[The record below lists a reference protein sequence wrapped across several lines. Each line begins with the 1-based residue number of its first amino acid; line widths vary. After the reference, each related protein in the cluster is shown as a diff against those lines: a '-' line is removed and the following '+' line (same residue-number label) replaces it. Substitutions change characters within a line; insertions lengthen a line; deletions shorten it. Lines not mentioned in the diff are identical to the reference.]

1 MGLFHLI
8 KEAVMKMLNL
18 KEIKKLGSDLSSYM
32 AEAIRTWDD
41 LFYLIKQPPHSLKLA
56 QTITSYLATLATSE
70 LTLDAGAGQ
79 RGKYIT
85 EQAAGNLLPN
95 INEAVQLA
103 GAGGMA
109 AIKPFVK
116 GGSVYVEIIP
126 RSRIFPK
133 GFGPNKRIES
143 GFFTDFDR
151 LKDGRPVV
159 RIEEFALQ
167 KDGLLITNRAYRLK
181 EADGIGGELSLSE
194 VERWADL
201 QPEAFISGV
210 DRPHFGLIRMPML
223 NNIDG
228 GSLPI
233 SIYANA
239 VDSIIQ
245 LDKTYEQFLW
255 ERDTGKRRMVLDRG
269 VAVKDPINGKPAIPF
284 RELASDYYM
293 TIDMPVDKP
302 WADYTPELRGENY
315 KSIFDTQLRILEMQT
330 GFSQGTFNIDI
341 QTGRVTATQVIS
353 DDRTTYNTVKAVQD
367 RGMTSGLIDAL
378 YWFDV
383 YSTLYRLA
391 PAGAF
396 EPSVTY
402 GDSIFED
409 TGVEYSR
416 RKAMADS
423 KYIRPELLTSWYFG
437 VSEEEAKAML
447 PEPETPE
454 NILFGSD

>member
-18 KEIKKLGSDLSSYM
+18 KEIKKLGADLSSYM
-32 AEAIRTWDD
+32 AEAIRTWDN
-41 LFYLIKQPPHSLKLA
+41 LFYLINQPPHSLKLA

-70 LTLDAGAGQ
+70 LTLDAGASQ

-201 QPEAFISGV
+201 QPEAFISDV

-228 GSLPI
+228 GPLPI

-302 WADYTPELRGENY
+302 WADYTPELRGEHY

-423 KYIRPELLTSWYFG
+423 KYIRP
-437 VSEEEAKAML
+437 
-447 PEPETPE
+447 
-454 NILFGSD
+454 